1 MWDNH
6 QLLRRIANVLLIAS
20 MGVLLYSVW
29 FWFSHSPYLPI
40 KQIRVEGE
48 LERLSGEQIR
58 FVAENE
64 LKGMFFTVDLDSTRQ
79 AFEKLPW
86 VRRAT
91 VRRKWPDRLE
101 VLLEE
106 HKAIARL
113 NDTHLLS
120 IRGERFEAVV
130 DDSLPRITAPAGS
143 EKEIAA
149 RLVRFADILASAG
162 LKPQELK
169 MAARQAWEIRL
180 QNGILLRLGRVSVE
194 ERLQR
199 FAEQWT
205 QTLSSLPQDID
216 YVDLRYPNGF
226 AVRMLDKK
234 MSAGKPEG
242 TG

>member
-29 FWFSHSPYLPI
+29 LWFSHSPYLPI

-48 LERLSGEQIR
+48 FERLSGEQIR

-86 VRRAT
+86 VRRAS
-91 VRRKWPDRLE
+91 VRRQWPDRLE
-101 VLLEE
+101 VSLEE
-106 HKAIARL
+106 HKAIARWS
-113 NDTHLLS
+113 DTHLLS
-120 IRGERFEAVV
+120 IRGERFEALA
-130 DDSLPRITAPAGS
+130 DDALPRVTAPAGS

-162 LKPQELK
+162 LKPQALT

-205 QTLSSLPQDID
+205 QTLSTLSQDID

-226 AVRMLDKK
+226 AVRLHDGKL
-234 MSAGKPEG
+234 SAGKQS
-242 TG
+242 